1 MYSGQRLK
9 NWSILIMN
17 KNLKR
22 RIARRLE
29 QLDKILEEVRNTSID
44 ADDPQMWDSDYYYD
58 LAEQLREVLAL
69 LEDNKSKAKNEF
81 GESIIE
87 PGICSLIDSYTS
99 EEEEEYYE

>member
-29 QLDKILEEVRNTSID
+29 QLEPILEEIKSFTLDTEDSELW
-44 ADDPQMWDSDYYYD
+44 DPDYYYD
-58 LAEQLREVLAL
+58 LAEQLREALAL
-69 LEDNKSKAKNEF
+69 LEDSKSKEKNEF
-81 GESIIE
+81 GEPITE
-87 PGICSLIDSYTS
+87 PGICSMIDAYEG
-99 EEEEEYYE
+99 EEDYE